1 MTAQGNPRR
10 IFQTA
15 IERGNI
21 VMAEAAA
28 RELGRIITLHEALQL
43 TALVAE
49 KDPKRRSRFRVR
61 WLRWLLKDRRSSGA
75 CVGRPLRVDRLRQE
89 GVDPVEDFGD
99 VDALRV
105 ADASELTFVT

>member
-61 WLRWLLKDRRSSGA
+61 WLRWLLEDRRSSGGGA
-75 CVGRPLRVDRLRQE
+75 WSAPSGWIVYDRK
-89 GVDPVEDFGD
+89 
-99 VDALRV
+99 
-105 ADASELTFVT
+105 ELIQSRTSGTSTRCE